1 MHTARFWGGGIIP
14 YPSDTLP
21 LYTPLDQTLV
31 GASVET
37 S

>member
-1 MHTARFWGGGIIP
+1 MHTARFLGD
-14 YPSDTLP
+14 YTLP